1 MALAAGI
8 EFRFD
13 ARRAVVPDHFPPDI
27 PKLFRILVK
36 ICLFESTE
44 QIKAHRYRA
53 FRIAFLRNALF
64 QIPPSL
70 FFSERPCQDTEHL
83 AMLAAHPAIRT
94 FHVCGSVCQQTFS
107 VHTDASDCSLHLLRP
122 LAVSCS
128 PDGVTRILL
137 KLGGFLQAENIQQA
151 LHCDRTVQACPR
163 HSRSFH
169 PLLRP
174 VNERP
179 QRTLFIHTA
188 CLSDQPLKRTFSDDS
203 FFKKVQDPANNRKHR
218 FYKLRITEIHHMVMH
233 HQYVI
238 QRKARNHIDRLI
250 RIAAVQQS
258 VRPLCP

>member
-13 ARRAVVPDHFPPDI
+13 ARRAVVSDHFPPDI

-70 FFSERPCQDTEHL
+70 FFSERPCQNTEHL

-107 VHTDASDCSLHLLRP
+107 VHTDASDCPLHLLCP
-122 LAVSCS
+122 LAVSYS
-128 PDGVTRILL
+128 LAGITRILL

-163 HSRSFH
+163 HSRGLH

-188 CLSDQPLKRTFSDDS
+188 GLADQSLTGTFSDDPVS
-203 FFKKVQDPANNRKHR
+203 KKVQDPAHSRQHR
-218 FYKLRITEIHHMVMH
+218 LHEIRITEIHHMVMY

-250 RIAAVQQS
+250 RITAVQQS